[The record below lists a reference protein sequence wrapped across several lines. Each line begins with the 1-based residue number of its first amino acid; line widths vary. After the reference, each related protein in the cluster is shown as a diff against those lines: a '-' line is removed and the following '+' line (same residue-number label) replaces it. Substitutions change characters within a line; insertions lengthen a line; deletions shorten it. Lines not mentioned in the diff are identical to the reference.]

1 MNKKEQILFIRES
14 RKHSKKK
21 RKQLRKKLNIDGI
34 DIVSDVHEFEINYS
48 NERKKKEKL
57 MKCSIRK
64 RKKKNNK
71 NWK

>member
-48 NERKKKEKL
+48 NEKKKKKEKL

-71 NWK
+71 N